1 MTSAEKNRQWVES
14 FKNGNKPKLTED
26 QNKYRNTIKGME
38 VNIENFYK
46 VSQDNNQGHEIT
58 MLISKFMEKLEKK
71 YNMEVNYATISVQ
84 PK

>member
-1 MTSAEKNRQWVES
+1 
-14 FKNGNKPKLTED
+14 
-26 QNKYRNTIKGME
+26 ME